1 MAAPYPGYSP
11 VMTVMEPEPGHAAH
25 RPPGR
30 FARLARGLDRATRA
44 ACAALLAALAVGQLA
59 VVLLRYGFDTGFL
72 PLQDAVAYAFAALVL
87 LGLPVAL
94 AADRHV
100 RVDVLRERQS
110 ARARRAW
117 DAAAV
122 GLLLVPA
129 FALTLWHAWPEVAF
143 AWRIREGARET
154 GGLGGLYLLKTL
166 VPVSAVLMIV
176 QGLARIAG
184 DGGR

>member
-1 MAAPYPGYSP
+1 
-11 VMTVMEPEPGHAAH
+11 MTVMEPEPGHGAR

-30 FARLARGLDRATRA
+30 FVRLARGLDRATRA
-44 ACAALLAALAVGQLA
+44 ACTALLGALAAGQLA

-72 PLQDAVAYAFAALVL
+72 ALQDAVAYAFAALVL

-110 ARARRAW
+110 ARARRVS
-117 DAAAV
+117 DAAGVA
-122 GLLLVPA
+122 LLLVPA
-129 FALTLWHAWPEVAF
+129 FALTAWQAWPEIAF

-154 GGLGGLYLLKTL
+154 GGLGGLYLVRTL
-166 VPVSAVLMIV
+166 VLASAALMIV
-176 QGLARIAG
+176 QGLASLAP
-184 DGGR
+184 GGPGKR